1 MSNFT
6 IILTLFKGSF
16 LRINFRQR
24 HVLIKKK
31 NNNRGVIATLTC
43 KNNATYVSCEYYL
56 FRKNLYTN
64 GRLVQVSQINN
75 QVYGLLQISQ
85 WCIHVI

>member
-16 LRINFRQR
+16 FTNKFQTKTCFD
-24 HVLIKKK
+24 KKK
-31 NNNRGVIATLTC
+31 NNRGVIATLTC

-56 FRKNLYTN
+56 FRKKLYTN

-85 WCIHVI
+85 WCIYVI